1 MWFIFD
7 FVRSDLTLT
16 VLCLCVCFFF
26 SFSFALFCWKTHTQ
40 SDEKFPSS
48 LAFFIYFFVRGEM
61 APHEWKWINWLLRF
75 SAFFGTYI
83 YISIYTIYTL
93 YICMYCELQLEVIY
107 MQIDGAAELTHVP
120 NNWSTFW
127 KRPVPAT
134 LSSNGLKRHKKN
146 VAKAK
151 WKLWNKYTKRAI
163 RDLWQA
169 FMATQIFVKCLPKYL
184 FNQSRTGYCVFE
196 IYPRDFYI

>member
-16 VLCLCVCFFF
+16 VLCFFPF
-26 SFSFALFCWKTHTQ
+26 LFALFCWKTHTQ
-40 SDEKFPSS
+40 SDEKSPSS

-75 SAFFGTYI
+75 SAFWPHTYTSVYIPYIRWI
-83 YISIYTIYTL
+83 YVYVLWASTWGHL
-93 YICMYCELQLEVIY
+93 HANWW
-107 MQIDGAAELTHVP
+107 AAELTHVP

-134 LSSNGLKRHKKN
+134 LVWRGIKKN